1 MSWGAHEMASSFVR
15 RLAIHTSRA
24 LIIAPFLFAASGGA
38 ARKACLRKTR
48 ATRLS
53 KSRNAPCPRRRARR
67 WRNLESRFAA
77 GTDALAALVRERQ
90 DQLEAWK
97 ADDRRLAQA
106 LAAGGRLNDEQMS
119 ELRDRMTVAQQKI
132 AAADKQL
139 TARFPAYA
147 ELAQPRPL
155 PLPQAQAL
163 LNDDEALVMIFSAEK
178 ETFVW
183 ALSRSQ
189 ASWARVE
196 KPRREFTENV
206 KRLREG
212 LDAGAPAVFRSATRS
227 FGDTVV
233 ESGETFE
240 RSRFERALA
249 YRLWADLLAPLA
261 DVTASAA
268 RIFVVAEAPFDS
280 LPFNL
285 LVTEPPTGDDRDP
298 QALRATKWLIR
309 SHSLVTLPSAAS
321 LRALRAGKQIARAPE
336 PLRGYGAPEFS
347 GSRQVASLR
356 SAGTAASVF
365 DAGRVSVD
373 AVRALAPLP
382 QTEGEL
388 RQLAKVLGAGAGSL
402 RLGAQ
407 ATEASVKT
415 DDLSRYRVLAF
426 ATHGLV
432 AGEIGGLVEPA
443 LAFTPPAA
451 ATPED
456 DGLLTASE
464 AARLNLNA
472 EWVILSAC
480 NTASGDGTPG
490 ASGLS
495 GLARAFFYA
504 GAKTLLVSH
513 WPVRDDA
520 AARLTSETFAALARN
535 STLGRADAYRQSMLA
550 MLADESDPTLAHPA
564 IWAPFV
570 VVGEGR

>member
-1 MSWGAHEMASSFVR
+1 MSWGAHEMASSYVR
-15 RLAIHTSRA
+15 RLALHTSRA
-24 LIIAPFLFAASGGA
+24 LIIAPFLFAGSAAQAQGMSPEDARNEAFEVAQRAMSTSAGA
-38 ARKACLRKTR
+38 ALAQLGV
-48 ATRLS
+48 
-53 KSRNAPCPRRRARR
+53 
-67 WRNLESRFAA
+67 RFAA

-97 ADDRRLAQA
+97 TDDRRLAQA
-106 LAAGGRLNDEQMS
+106 LAAGGRLSDEQMS
-119 ELRDRMTVAQQKI
+119 ELRDRMTVAQQRI

-196 KPRREFTENV
+196 KPRREFTETV
-206 KRLREG
+206 KRLRGG

-249 YRLWADLLAPLA
+249 YRLWADLLAPLT

-336 PLRGYGAPEFS
+336 PLRGYGAPQFS

>member
-1 MSWGAHEMASSFVR
+1 M
-15 RLAIHTSRA
+15 
-24 LIIAPFLFAASGGA
+24 
-38 ARKACLRKTR
+38 
-48 ATRLS
+48 
-53 KSRNAPCPRRRARR
+53 
-67 WRNLESRFAA
+67 
-77 GTDALAALVRERQ
+77 
-90 DQLEAWK
+90 
-97 ADDRRLAQA
+97 
-106 LAAGGRLNDEQMS
+106 
-119 ELRDRMTVAQQKI
+119 
-132 AAADKQL
+132 
-139 TARFPAYA
+139 
-147 ELAQPRPL
+147 
-155 PLPQAQAL
+155 
-163 LNDDEALVMIFSAEK
+163 
-178 ETFVW
+178 
-183 ALSRSQ
+183 
-189 ASWARVE
+189 
-196 KPRREFTENV
+196 
-206 KRLREG
+206 
-212 LDAGAPAVFRSATRS
+212 
-227 FGDTVV
+227 
-233 ESGETFE
+233 
-240 RSRFERALA
+240 
-249 YRLWADLLAPLA
+249 
-261 DVTASAA
+261 TASAA
-268 RIFVVAEAPFDS
+268 RIFIVAEARSNS

-298 QALRATKWLIR
+298 AGAARDEMADPQPFPCNPAERRELARLAGRASR
-309 SHSLVTLPSAAS
+309 
-321 LRALRAGKQIARAPE
+321 IARAPE
-336 PLRGYGAPEFS
+336 PLRGYGAPEFR
-347 GSRQVASLR
+347 GSQQVASLR

-388 RQLAKVLGAGAGSL
+388 RQLARVLGAGAGSL

-407 ATEASVKT
+407 ATEAAVKQ

>member
-1 MSWGAHEMASSFVR
+1 MTLSLAC
-15 RLAIHTSRA
+15 RLAAAWSRV
-24 LIIAPFLFAASGGA
+24 LIAAFMVCVCAASKAQDLSVEGARNEAFEVAQRAMSTSAGA
-38 ARKACLRKTR
+38 ALAQLG
-48 ATRLS
+48 A
-53 KSRNAPCPRRRARR
+53 
-67 WRNLESRFAA
+67 RFAA
-77 GTDALAALVRERQ
+77 GSDALASLVRERQ
-90 DQLEAWK
+90 DQLESWK

-106 LAAGGRLNDEQMS
+106 LASGGRLNDEQMS
-119 ELRDRMTVAQQKI
+119 ELRDRMNVAQQKI

-139 TARFPAYA
+139 AARFPAYA
-147 ELAQPRPL
+147 ELAQPKPL
-155 PLPQAQAL
+155 PLAQAQAL
-163 LNDDEALVMIFSAEK
+163 LGEGEALVLIFTAEN
-178 ETFVW
+178 ESFVW
-183 ALSRSQ
+183 ALSPTS
-189 ASWARVE
+189 AEWVRVG
-196 KPRREFTENV
+196 KPRREFTESV

-212 LDAGAPAVFRSATRS
+212 LNPGAPAVLRSATRS
-227 FGDTVV
+227 FGETFV
-233 ESGETFE
+233 ESGEALE
-240 RSRFERALA
+240 RTRFERTLA
-249 YRLWADLLAPLA
+249 YDLWVDLLAPFKQ
-261 DVTASAA
+261 VIGSAN
-268 RIFVVAEAPFDS
+268 RLFIVAEAPFDS

-285 LVTEPPTGDDRDP
+285 LVTERPAGDDRDA
-298 QALRATKWLIR
+298 QALRATNWLIR
-309 SHSLVTLPSAAS
+309 SHSLVTLPSVAS
-321 LRALRAGKQIARAPE
+321 LRALRQGRQQAQAPE
-336 PLRGYGAPEFS
+336 SFRGYGAPDFR
-347 GSRQVASLR
+347 GTGQVVMLR

-373 AVRALAPLP
+373 AVRALSALP
-382 QTEGEL
+382 QTESEL
-388 RQLAKVLGAGAGSL
+388 LNLAKVLGAGAGSV
-402 RLGAQ
+402 RLGAR
-407 ATEASVKT
+407 ATEIAVKQ
-415 DDLSRYRVLAF
+415 DQLARYRVLAF

-443 LAFTPPAA
+443 LAFTPPSV
-451 ATPED
+451 ATAED

-535 STLGRADAYRQSMLA
+535 DALGKADAYRQSMLA

>member
-1 MSWGAHEMASSFVR
+1 MASSFVR

-24 LIIAPFLFAASGGA
+24 LIIAPFLFAALAARAQSMSPEDARNEAFEVAQRAMSTSAGA
-38 ARKACLRKTR
+38 ALAQLGV
-48 ATRLS
+48 
-53 KSRNAPCPRRRARR
+53 
-67 WRNLESRFAA
+67 RFAA

-155 PLPQAQAL
+155 PLPQSQAL

-196 KPRREFTENV
+196 KPRREFTETV

-261 DVTASAA
+261 DVTASAS

>member
-1 MSWGAHEMASSFVR
+1 MTELLAR
-15 RLAIHTSRA
+15 RLASRA
-24 LIIAPFLFAASGGA
+24 ARAVVIVLLMFGAFAARAQNISQEEARNEAFEVAQRAMSTSAGA
-38 ARKACLRKTR
+38 ALAQLGV
-48 ATRLS
+48 
-53 KSRNAPCPRRRARR
+53 
-67 WRNLESRFAA
+67 RFAA

-119 ELRDRMTVAQQKI
+119 EVRDRMNAAQQKI
-132 AAADKQL
+132 ASADKQL
-139 TARFPAYA
+139 ASRFPAYA

-163 LNDDEALVMIFSAEK
+163 LGDDEALVMVFSAET

-189 ASWARVE
+189 AAWTRVE
-196 KPRREFTENV
+196 RPRKEFFESI

-212 LDAGAPAVFRSATRS
+212 LDPGAPAIMRSATRS
-227 FGDTVV
+227 FGETVI
-233 ESGETFE
+233 ESGGALE
-240 RSRFERALA
+240 RPRFQRALA
-249 YRLWADLLAPLA
+249 HRLWSDLLAPVRQ
-261 DVTASAA
+261 VTDSAV
-268 RIFVVAEAPFDS
+268 RLFIVAEAPFDS

-285 LVTEPPTGDDRDP
+285 LVTEPPTGDDADP
-298 QALRATKWLIR
+298 QALRATSWLIR
-309 SHSLVTLPSAAS
+309 THSLVTLPSAGS
-321 LRALRAGKQIARAPE
+321 LRALRQGTQVAGAPE
-336 PLRGYGAPEFS
+336 PFRGYGAPDFR
-347 GSRQVASLR
+347 GSQQVASLR

-365 DAGRVSVD
+365 DGGRVSLD
-373 AVRALAPLP
+373 AVRGLAPLP

-402 RLGAQ
+402 RMGAQ
-407 ATEASVKT
+407 ATEGSVKR

-443 LAFTPPAA
+443 LAFTPPAV

-456 DGLLTASE
+456 DGLLMASE

-520 AARLTSETFAALARN
+520 AARLTSETFAAMARN
-535 STLGRADAYRQSMLA
+535 SALAKADAFRQSMLA

>member
-1 MSWGAHEMASSFVR
+1 MSPDDARNEAFEVAQRAMS
-15 RLAIHTSRA
+15 TSA
-24 LIIAPFLFAASGGA
+24 GA
-38 ARKACLRKTR
+38 ALTQLGA
-48 ATRLS
+48 
-53 KSRNAPCPRRRARR
+53 
-67 WRNLESRFAA
+67 RFAA
-77 GTDALAALVRERQ
+77 GSDALAALVRERQ

-106 LAAGGRLNDEQMS
+106 LAAGGRLSEEQMS
-119 ELRDRMTVAQQKI
+119 ELRDRMAAAQQKI

-139 TARFPAYA
+139 AARFPAYA

-155 PLPQAQAL
+155 SVAQAQEL
-163 LNDDEALVMIFSAEK
+163 LTDDEALVMIFSAET
-178 ETFVW
+178 ESYVW
-183 ALSRSQ
+183 ALSRSR
-189 ASWARVE
+189 AAWARVG
-196 KPRREFTENV
+196 KSRKEFAANV

-212 LDAGAPAVFRSATRS
+212 LDPGAPGILRGALRS

-233 ESGETFE
+233 ESGETLQRPGFD
-240 RSRFERALA
+240 RALA
-249 YRLWADLLAPLA
+249 HGLWADLLAPLQE
-261 DVTASAA
+261 VTSSAT
-268 RIFVVAEAPFDS
+268 RLFIVAEAPFDS

-285 LVTEPPTGDDRDP
+285 LVTKPPAGDDRDP
-298 QALRATKWLIR
+298 QALRTTDWLIR
-309 SHSLVTLPSAAS
+309 THSLVTLPSAAS
-321 LRALRAGKQIARAPE
+321 LRALRQSRQEARAPE
-336 PLRGYGAPEFS
+336 PFRGYGAPDFR

-365 DAGRVSVD
+365 DAGRVSID
-373 AVRALAPLP
+373 AVRSLAPLP
-382 QTEGEL
+382 QTAGEL
-388 RQLAKVLGAGAGSL
+388 RQLAKVLSASAGSV
-402 RLGAQ
+402 RIGAQ
-407 ATEASVKT
+407 ATETAVKS
-415 DDLSRYRVLAF
+415 DDLARYRVLAF

-443 LAFTPPAA
+443 LAFTPPAV

-520 AARLTSETFAALARN
+520 AARLTSQTFASMSRNTAL
-535 STLGRADAYRQSMLA
+535 GKADAFRQSMLA